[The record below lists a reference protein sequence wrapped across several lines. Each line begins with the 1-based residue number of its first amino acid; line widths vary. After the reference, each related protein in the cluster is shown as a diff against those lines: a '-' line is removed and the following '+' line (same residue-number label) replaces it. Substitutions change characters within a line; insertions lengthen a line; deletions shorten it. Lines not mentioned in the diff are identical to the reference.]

1 MFSKRQRSERTE
13 LVQTDPSLLYQ
24 GESDF
29 HLSVPAHHTLATLP
43 GIMRAFYSVSS
54 LEGVVGSNRAVVC
67 CRSGESYHSL
77 RPRLD
82 LTSE

>member
-43 GIMRAFYSVSS
+43 RHNEGFLFR
-54 LEGVVGSNRAVVC
+54 LE
-67 CRSGESYHSL
+67 SGESC
-77 RPRLD
+77 R
-82 LTSE
+82 